1 MSEHT
6 MLLIAGIGVV
16 SLLCQALAWWL
27 KLPAILFL
35 LLAGMAAGPL
45 LHWIDP
51 TALFGDLL
59 FPFVSLSVAVILFEG
74 SLTLKIEEIRGTE
87 NVVRRMVTIGVLTT
101 WVITALAVHWVVGFS
116 WSMAFLF
123 GAIMVVT
130 GPTVIVPMLRTV
142 RPKADIANILRWEG
156 ILIDPIGAL
165 LAVLVFEFIAS
176 GQGGAAIGHTLLVF
190 GQTVAVGLLLGAAGG
205 YFLGVIL
212 RRHLLPEFL
221 HNIATLAIL
230 LGLYALS
237 DLLAEESGLLTVT
250 VMGIWLANM
259 KNVHVDEI
267 LDFKETLSLLLISA
281 LFILLAARIE
291 FSQFEQ
297 LGWSAIW
304 VFLIIQ
310 FVARPIKVLI
320 STAGSTLGWRGRV
333 LLGWIAPRGI
343 VAAAVSA
350 LFALRLEELGSTEAT
365 LLVPLTFLVII
376 GTVVLQSATAR
387 PLARL
392 LGVAEPE
399 PRGYL
404 IVGANRVAR
413 TIARELKKLELRV
426 QLISMDWNNIRA
438 ARMDNLETFY
448 GNPVSEYADRHLD
461 LVGIGGLLT
470 LSSRDEINA
479 LAALRYRPEF
489 GPAHIFGLAPYASG
503 GKSGAEGK
511 HTVGRFSRT
520 LFSADV
526 DYTRLSALIAGGAV
540 IRRTPL
546 TEKFGYTAL
555 REQYGG
561 NFLPLFALDAR
572 ENIQLFTADD
582 AVKPA
587 AGWTIFS
594 LAPPDAAA
602 DEKVVDGDSEKR
614 PQGLE

>member
-6 MLLIAGIGVV
+6 MLLIAGIGVLA
-16 SLLCQALAWWL
+16 LLCQTLAWWL
-27 KLPAILFL
+27 RLPAILFL

-51 TALFGDLL
+51 AALFGDLL
-59 FPFVSLSVAVILFEG
+59 FPFVSLAVAVILFEG
-74 SLTLKIEEIRGTE
+74 SLTLRFEEIRGTE
-87 NVVRRMVTIGVLTT
+87 NVVRRMVTVGVLVT
-101 WVITALAVHWVVGFS
+101 WGVTAVAAHTVVGFS
-116 WSMAFLF
+116 WPMAFLF

-165 LAVLVFEFIAS
+165 LAVLVFEFIIS
-176 GQGGAAIGHTLLVF
+176 GSGGTAIGNTLFVF
-190 GQTVAVGLLLGAAGG
+190 GKTVATGLALGAAGG

-212 RRHLLPEFL
+212 RRRLLPEYL

-230 LGLYALS
+230 LGLYAIS
-237 DLLAEESGLLTVT
+237 NLLAEESGLLTVT

-259 KNVHVDEI
+259 KNVPVDEI
-267 LDFKETLSLLLISA
+267 LDFKETLSLLLISV

-304 VFLIIQ
+304 VFLVMQ
-310 FVARPIKVLI
+310 FVARPLKVLI
-320 STAGSTLGWRGRV
+320 STWGSTLDWRARA
-333 LLGWIAPRGI
+333 LLAWIAPRGI

-350 LFALRLEELGSTEAT
+350 LFALRLEQHGSAQAA

-404 IVGANRVAR
+404 IVGVNQVAR
-413 TIARELKKLELRV
+413 AIAQGLKEAGLRV
-426 QLISMDWNNIRA
+426 LLIGTNWNNIRA

-461 LVGIGGLLT
+461 LVGIGGLLA

-503 GKSGAEGK
+503 AKSGAEGK

-520 LFSADV
+520 LFSTDM

-555 REQYGG
+555 HEQYGG

-572 ENIQLFTADD
+572 ENIHLFTTDD
-582 AVKPA
+582 EVKPS

-594 LAPPDAAA
+594 LAQPDATAQ
-602 DEKVVDGDSEKR
+602 EKSADGDSEKR
-614 PQGLE
+614 PQGIE

>member
-1 MSEHT
+1 MNEYT
-6 MLLIAGIGVV
+6 MLLIAGIGVT

-35 LLAGMAAGPL
+35 LLAGLAGGPL

-51 TALFGDLL
+51 AALFGDLL

-74 SLTLKIEEIRGTE
+74 SLTLKFEEIRGTE
-87 NVVRRMVTIGVLTT
+87 NVVRRMVTIGVFAT
-101 WVITALAVHWVVGFS
+101 WVVTALAAHWVIGFS

-142 RPKADIANILRWEG
+142 RPIASVANILRWEG

-165 LAVLVFEFIAS
+165 LAVLVFEFIVS
-176 GQGGAAIGHTLLVF
+176 GQGGGAIGHTLIVF
-190 GQTVAVGLLLGAAGG
+190 GQTVAVGLILGAAGG
-205 YFLGVIL
+205 YALGLIL
-212 RRHLLPEFL
+212 RRHLLPEYL

-230 LGLYALS
+230 LGLYAVS

-250 VMGIWLANM
+250 VTGIWLANM

-267 LDFKETLSLLLISA
+267 LDFKESLSLLLISV
-281 LFILLAARIE
+281 LFIILAARIE
-291 FSQFEQ
+291 FAQFEQ

-304 VFLIIQ
+304 VFLVIQ
-310 FVARPIKVLI
+310 FIARPIKIFL
-320 STAGSTLGWRGRV
+320 STWGSTLDWRARA
-333 LLGWIAPRGI
+333 LLSWIAPRGI

-350 LFALRLEELGSTEAT
+350 LFALRLEEYGSAEAA

-387 PLARL
+387 PLASL

-399 PRGYL
+399 PRGFL
-404 IVGANRVAR
+404 VVGANRVAR
-413 TIARELKKLELRV
+413 TISKELNEAGFRV
-426 QLISMDWNNIRA
+426 LLVDTEWSDIRA

-461 LVGIGGLLT
+461 LVGIGGLLA

-489 GPAHIFGLAPYASG
+489 GPARIFGLTPAATEAKG
-503 GKSGAEGK
+503 GAVRK
-511 HTVGRFSRT
+511 HAVGTFSRILFGTGIDYAT
-520 LFSADV
+520 LAGRIAD
-526 DYTRLSALIAGGAV
+526 GAV

-546 TEKFGYTAL
+546 TEKFDFKTM
-555 REQYGG
+555 REQHGAG
-561 NFLPLFALDAR
+561 FLPLFALDTR
-572 ENIQLFTADD
+572 ERAHIFTVDGE
-582 AVKPA
+582 VKPA
-587 AGWTIFS
+587 AGWTLIS
-594 LAPPDAAA
+594 LAPPDAVPHKNAGA
-602 DEKVVDGDSEKR
+602 EAIQKNGPK
-614 PQGLE
+614 G